1 MKVIKEVYKPD
12 VVMLPIG
19 GVYTMDVESANL
31 AAKWIDAPVV
41 IPMHYNTFE
50 AISANITLFNKLITE
65 QGKKAQIMPVGDVLE
80 I

>member
-1 MKVIKEVYKPD
+1 
-12 VVMLPIG
+12 
-19 GVYTMDVESANL
+19 MDVEAANI
-31 AAKWIDAPVV
+31 AAKWLDAPVV

-65 QGKKAQIMPVGDVLE
+65 QGKKAKIMPVGDVLE